1 MRTNLKRAALILPLL
16 LGACA
21 VVPSGPSAMA
31 LPGTGKNFDQFRAD
45 DMNCRQYAK
54 AQLGGVTAREAA
66 DESMVRSATV
76 GTVLGAAVGAA
87 AGGSRGA
94 GVGAATGMVMG
105 TAAGADESRY
115 SAYEAQRRY
124 DHAYLQCMYA
134 KGHRVP
140 VSGHFVTEPGQ
151 GYTTDSAPLLYP
163 PPPPPGYRY
172 PGMR

>member
-1 MRTNLKRAALILPLL
+1 MLTTLKKIPVISALL

-31 LPGTGKNFDQFRAD
+31 LPGTGKSFDQFRVD
-45 DMNCRQYAK
+45 DVNCRQYAR
-54 AQLGGVTAREAA
+54 AQLGGTTAREAA
-66 DESMVRSATV
+66 DESMARSATV

-94 GVGAATGMVMG
+94 GVGAATGLVMG

-124 DHAYLQCMYA
+124 DHSYLQCMYA

-140 VSGHFVTEPGQ
+140 VSGQFVTEQ
-151 GYTTDSAPLLYP
+151 RSGYSPQAAPTPY
-163 PPPPPGYRY
+163 PPPPPGYLY
-172 PGMR
+172 PVPHR